1 MVAGLPAKSM
11 AAAPSTF
18 DPGFSDTLQENGDCV
33 FTSGNPL
40 HVSAASPDSASV
52 AVPVK
57 DDVGVF
63 STAPLAGEVMD
74 STGGVL
80 SSLTFRLAFALLPAR
95 SVATPAMF

>member
-11 AAAPSTF
+11 AAAPSAF
-18 DPGFSDTLQENGDCV
+18 DPGFTDTLQENGDCAA
-33 FTSGNPL
+33 SGDPL

-57 DDVGVF
+57 DHVGVF
-63 STAPLAGEVMD
+63 NTVPLAGEVMD